1 MENDKTLHNDKKQT
15 NKAKIIKIEV
25 LELLKSLLKDLTN
38 DKLKSDKELAMCLS
52 VANNTNSKVL
62 PMYLIMDIKRTKMCS
77 HNLVYYFVFLESF
90 FQCFLIIIA
99 VRKG

>member
-38 DKLKSDKELAMCLS
+38 DKLKLDKELAMCLS

-62 PMYLIMDIKRTKMCS
+62 PMYLIMDTFAKKR
-77 HNLVYYFVFLESF
+77 
-90 FQCFLIIIA
+90 
-99 VRKG
+99 